1 MCISHRFD
9 GAVIFLMQKELGR
22 RGWDCREKLVSDI
35 WQPGEICF
43 LVSKAKA
50 ANGSNMDSFSH
61 FLSSLYHY
69 IVDKVSQSGL
79 R

>member
-22 RGWDCREKLVSDI
+22 RGWDCREKLGSDI
-35 WQPGEICF
+35 WQPGETCF

-50 ANGSNMDSFSH
+50 QWKQYGLIFTFSFVII
-61 FLSSLYHY
+61 SLY
-69 IVDKVSQSGL
+69 
-79 R
+79 RR